1 MPSIKNAA
9 AQLSPGEVSQFVP
22 TTDGGLIAVLEKREP
37 LNEAQFAA
45 KRATMDAR
53 MREGREQ
60 IAFFEWLQARLK
72 EANFQMVAS

>member
-1 MPSIKNAA
+1 M
-9 AQLSPGEVSQFVP
+9 
-22 TTDGGLIAVLEKREP
+22 LEKREP